1 MAVNRRV
8 AGSNPARGA
17 KLFKHLHSPED
28 LIAAPL
34 WGVLWGCCFTME
46 SIAGALGGATE
57 RPTGAR
63 EKRLSFI
70 VAGPLSGNRFKA
82 GYFREGSELVFPLES
97 QMLACCPKSEVLA
110 FGKRQTRP
118 TSN

>member
-28 LIAAPL
+28 LIATPL

-46 SIAGALGGATE
+46 SIAGALGGETE

-70 VAGPLSGNRFKA
+70 VAGPPSGNRFKA
-82 GYFREGSELVFPLES
+82 GYFPGGFGLGCSLVYPNLP
-97 QMLACCPKSEVLA
+97 CCPTNASLCLWA
-110 FGKRQTRP
+110 RR
-118 TSN
+118 